1 MRILHDIHAGAIRAA
16 GTTTTSAWELRKHIL
31 AEFERLLPEDEDLM
45 LLGDLFD
52 TNNVP
57 ISDVLQVYLILVKW
71 LQKNPLCKLYNI
83 LGNHDA
89 SKTSNVLSS
98 FQFLGRLLSHSFP
111 NQYVHIEA
119 PTRIPY
125 GYVIPHMANQ
135 DLFNIE
141 LDKVPDC
148 NFLFLH
154 CNYDNFFAAQA
165 DQSLN
170 VSEKQALASKAEK
183 LIFAHEHHGRTMG
196 KVLVPGNQIA
206 SSVSDWL
213 SNQDKRYISVGADT
227 NYAFTTCVK
236 RADEFVEMDW
246 TKLETSTAK
255 FIRITGTA
263 TNADAAAVVNA
274 INKFRKASDAF
285 VITNGV
291 AVQTGDTET
300 VNFEATLQNVQRF
313 SVLEALRELVTPDE
327 MKVLEGLC
335 SQNSN

>member
-1 MRILHDIHAGAIRAA
+1 MTLQVLHDIHAGAIRAA
-16 GTTTTSAWELRKHIL
+16 GTTNSSAWELRLHIL
-31 AEFERLLPEDEDLM
+31 SEFQRLLPTGKDLM

-57 ISDVLQVYLILVKW
+57 VSDVLKVYLILVDW
-71 LQKNPLCKLYNI
+71 LKKNPSHKLYNV

-98 FQFLGRLLSHSFP
+98 FQFLGKLLSHTYP
-111 NQYVHIEA
+111 AQYVHIEA
-119 PTRIPY
+119 PTMTPY
-125 GYVIPHMANQ
+125 GYVIPHMLNQ
-135 DLFNIE
+135 DVFNIE
-141 LDKVPDC
+141 LAKVPEC

-170 VSEKQALASKAEK
+170 VSEKQALESKAHK
-183 LIFAHEHHGRTMG
+183 LIFAHEHHGRNAA

-213 SNQDKRYISVGADT
+213 SNQDKRFITVEKDGSY
-227 NYAFTTCVK
+227 NYTWCATRSLQF
-236 RADEFVEMDW
+236 AELEWD
-246 TKLETSTAK
+246 KLEATDAK
-255 FIRITGTA
+255 FIRIAGAAPNT
-263 TNADAAAVVNA
+263 DAAAVVNA
-274 INKFRKASDAF
+274 VNKYRKSSEAF

-291 AVQTGDTET
+291 AIQTTDTET

-313 SVLEALRELVTPDE
+313 SVLEALRELMTTEE
-327 MKVLEGLC
+327 MAVLEDLLKG
-335 SQNSN
+335 